1 MRTNQAG
8 VELIMR
14 FEGFEPD
21 WYEDVVGVRTI
32 GYGHTGDLPDG
43 FSAPFTAEEGKRLL
57 TTDLQRY
64 EGYVEEL
71 VMVPLN
77 ENQYSA
83 LVSFTYNL
91 GRRNLKESTLLRML
105 NWGDYQQA
113 ADQFPRW
120 VFAGGK
126 RWDGLILRRG
136 AERKLFLSPV

>member
-1 MRTNQAG
+1 MKTNQAG
-8 VELIMR
+8 VDLIAR

-21 WYEDVVGVRTI
+21 WYNDVVQVPTI

-43 FSAPFTAEEGKRLL
+43 FTAPLTTEEGKRLL
-57 TTDLQRY
+57 MTDLQRY
-64 EGYVEEL
+64 EGYVAEL
-71 VMVPLN
+71 VTVPLN

-91 GRRNLKESTLLRML
+91 GRENLKESTLLRML
-105 NWGDYQQA
+105 NSGEYTQA

-126 RWDGLILRRG
+126 RWNGLILRRG